1 MTAVDILSKPGL
13 IFSHRLYTLL
23 LAAYPST
30 FRQEYGAQMA
40 QVFRDRCREV
50 ARYHSGV
57 GLFRLWKET
66 LSDLI
71 RTATTE
77 HLENLW
83 KGKTAVKN
91 LKMDAL
97 ALLGCI
103 AIILSAMLLLS
114 YGRTHLV
121 SSILLFGHT
130 LDALATTGI
139 IGNLIV
145 FLLVKISK
153 LNSLRT
159 AFWTFLIVNLLGL
172 LLGLLISRSDPQM
185 NIGRLVIGYVVSFFF
200 WFGLHWLWAQKR
212 RQPQAVA

>member
-1 MTAVDILSKPGL
+1 MNSLSKPGL
-13 IFSHRLYTLL
+13 LFSHRLYALL

-30 FRQEYGAQMA
+30 FRQEYGSQMA

-50 ARYHSGV
+50 ARQSSGV
-57 GLFRLWKET
+57 GLLRLWQET
-66 LSDLI
+66 LLDLL

-77 HLENLW
+77 HLENLR
-83 KGKTAVKN
+83 KGKSALKN
-91 LKMDAL
+91 LRMDAL
-97 ALLGCI
+97 ALLGCV

-114 YGRTHLV
+114 YGRMHLV

-153 LNSLRT
+153 LNSLRI
-159 AFWTFLIVNLLGL
+159 AFWTFLAVTLLGL
-172 LLGLLISRSDPQM
+172 MLGLLISRTDPRV
-185 NIGRLVIGYVVSFFF
+185 NITSIVIGYVVSFFF
-200 WFGLHWLWAQKR
+200 WFSLHWLWAQKR
-212 RQPQAVA
+212 GQPQAAR